1 MLVYWVY
8 SCWGKSV
15 GSLCWVGVC
24 WVAAFGL
31 FASLCGCQYAVIVG
45 VSVLCWFHY
54 VGSLR
59 GVSVYG
65 EFGVSVFVVS
75 VYM

>member
-1 MLVYWVY
+1 M
-8 SCWGKSV
+8 
-15 GSLCWVGVC
+15 
-24 WVAAFGL
+24 AAFGL